1 MMLARTNIE
10 KLLTRSR
17 NKRLSHEKILDE
29 VQRIFTEND
38 AEREEIASALKRK
51 SSKGEHEL
59 KFELLQ
65 ADRIFHLSDIKH
77 MCITY
82 RLRFLDTHYF
92 KGPFPEEV
100 ISKIRSLEK
109 EHNTTLRNY
118 KLMAPAKL
126 LKLEN
131 ADDPLLFVP
140 LSNDYFYLVHKWGN
154 DLHPL
159 RKALMWPFKTFEN
172 LVLSIFILSI
182 LITMISPIGWFTNTP
197 AAQEYLLLFLF
208 IFKGIAGMV
217 LFYGF
222 AKGKNFNEAIWDS
235 KYYNA

>member
-1 MMLARTNIE
+1 
-10 KLLTRSR
+10 
-17 NKRLSHEKILDE
+17 
-29 VQRIFTEND
+29 
-38 AEREEIASALKRK
+38 
-51 SSKGEHEL
+51 
-59 KFELLQ
+59 
-65 ADRIFHLSDIKH
+65 
-77 MCITY
+77 
-82 RLRFLDTHYF
+82 
-92 KGPFPEEV
+92 
-100 ISKIRSLEK
+100 
-109 EHNTTLRNY
+109 
-118 KLMAPAKL
+118 MAPAKL